1 MEYSQSITQD
11 FPYSNPITKVI
22 CGVGVVYAGYMAYK
36 YAKASDEDPQSRKG
50 RKRFGLNKIDKIID
64 DKNRASGG
72 KVLANP
78 DVPFY
83 SRHNYNRRRRGV

>member
-1 MEYSQSITQD
+1 MDYSQPITED
-11 FPYSNPITKVI
+11 FPYANPVTKVI
-22 CGVGVVYAGYMAYK
+22 CAVGVAYLGYMGYK
-36 YAKASDEDPQSRKG
+36 YAKASDETPESRKG
-50 RKRFGLNKIDKIID
+50 RKRFGLSQIDKIID
-64 DKNRASGG
+64 DKNRAYGG